1 LSENITED
9 SELTPRQIKKE
20 VKRLFKDALKIYK
33 LGDLEEAIKLFDDA
47 LELDPNNYEVLNQKG
62 VLLDKL
68 DNTEEAIKIYD
79 KAIEIEPEQT
89 KAYYNK
95 GLLLKDLKKY
105 DEALEIFD
113 KVTEI
118 DIMHLSSHFEKG
130 LIHDELGHL
139 EEAIKYYEAIVEVK
153 PRANLVRYYLNIALE
168 KKAETTNVWKSRLQ
182 TE

>member
-1 LSENITED
+1 M
-9 SELTPRQIKKE
+9 
-20 VKRLFKDALKIYK
+20 
-33 LGDLEEAIKLFDDA
+33 
-47 LELDPNNYEVLNQKG
+47 
-62 VLLDKL
+62 
-68 DNTEEAIKIYD
+68 DNTEEAIKVYD

-168 KKAETTNVWKSRLQ
+168 KKAETTNVWKSKLQ